1 MNFLKTVALL
11 SLLNY
16 YFCGFSM
23 DENSESS
30 SYDSHLT
37 PKTIELSFSEGINQM
52 LGEDPDT
59 SEPVACNNLQSNSTD
74 ILNSR
79 PSKTTTQTH
88 MSYRQTLNSDI
99 NNKSLK
105 SSYSNMSL
113 NTHKPI
119 QSEFNPVNLTTPN
132 PNDMLNLPSN
142 LERQKL
148 PFYNRIHREKL
159 SSMSDDDCIMYNSH
173 RTENTRGFLGSK
185 KSITNPSSPRY
196 VSLDRDNTDDR
207 STSLIVPNYFL
218 KMKGGSIVERRSCS
232 ILISSIEQIKF
243 DMEQAKLDKEIR
255 QSKESLFKAR
265 EEKKQYELK
274 LTELRQDI
282 NEFYTGKREYFVLTL
297 DGGGSRGIIEILFL
311 KELEK
316 RIAVKKKDRIKDID
330 SYEYSDDFKQSLKES
345 VENNYKLKAD
355 MVAGTSVGALIGMG
369 FILDRL
375 KEIEE
380 NYMQLVNDIF
390 EPQKCS
396 CFGLCGPKYGSK
408 LKKTAFHI
416 YLNELTAK
424 NLKDEFKVDL
434 IVPYFSAHTKEP
446 VVYKNYDENYTDM
459 PLLDLAMATSA
470 APTYFDPYPLETND
484 TIHDAIDGG
493 IFANHPGG
501 IAYFEA
507 KKKYTNA
514 TKIHMISLGTGYE
527 SVPMKKNYYG
537 ISIVKWAAYVID
549 MAMTATSN
557 LTNTELLLAKGM
569 DPTFDYVRIQLGLDE
584 ANTKLDNKD
593 PVAFENIKNALINS
607 VHSAGI
613 LKAEFEDAE
622 TSIIS
627 YLEQF
632 VQQTARELKEK
643 ELKQKISEAEKTIGS
658 CEDFLKKVGRS

>member
-159 SSMSDDDCIMYNSH
+159 SSMSDGDCIMYNSH

-185 KSITNPSSPRY
+185 KSITAPNTPRY
-196 VSLDRDNTDDR
+196 VFVGGDNTEDR
-207 STSLIVPNYFL
+207 STSLIVPNYFP

-265 EEKKQYELK
+265 KEKKQYELK

-330 SYEYSDDFKQSLKES
+330 SYEYSDDFKQSLKKS
-345 VENNYKLKAD
+345 VEDNYRLKAD

-369 FILDRL
+369 FILNKLDDI
-375 KEIEE
+375 EIK
-380 NYMQLVNDIF
+380 YMELVNNIF
-390 EPQKCS
+390 ASKKCN
-396 CFGLCGPKYGSK
+396 FWGLFGPKYGSTS
-408 LKKTAFHI
+408 KKDAFSEYLGNRTANN
-416 YLNELTAK
+416 LNA
-424 NLKDEFKVDL
+424 DL
-434 IVPYFSAHTKEP
+434 IVPYFSIHDQQP
-446 VVYKNYDENYTDM
+446 VIYKSYDEFFSNVS
-459 PLLDLAMATSA
+459 LLDLAMATSA
-470 APTYFDPYPLETND
+470 APTYFNPYPLKIND
-484 TIHDAIDGG
+484 QTTHDAIDGG
-493 IFANHPGG
+493 IFANHPGS

-507 KKKYTNA
+507 KKKYTDA

-527 SVPMKKNYYG
+527 SSPMKKNYYN
-537 ISIVKWAAYVID
+537 ISIVKWAAPVID

-557 LTNTELLLAKGM
+557 LTNKELLLAKAM
-569 DPTFDYVRIQLGLDE
+569 NSKFDYVRIQLGLDA

-593 PVAFENIKNALINS
+593 PVVFENIKNAVSNS
-607 VHSAGI
+607 LHSAGTLQSEFI
-613 LKAEFEDAE
+613 AAEN
-622 TSIIS
+622 SIIS

-632 VQQTARELKEK
+632 VQQDEREQRVN
-643 ELKQKISEAEKTIGS
+643 ELEQKIIKTDITIKN
-658 CEDFLKKVGRS
+658 CEDSLKKVRRS

>member
-23 DENSESS
+23 DENSKSS

-37 PKTIELSFSEGINQM
+37 SKTIELSLSEGINQM

-159 SSMSDDDCIMYNSH
+159 SSMSDDNCIMYNSH

-196 VSLDRDNTDDR
+196 VSLDRDNTEDR
-207 STSLIVPNYFL
+207 STSLIVPNYFP

-255 QSKESLFKAR
+255 QTEESLFKAI
-265 EEKKQYELK
+265 EEKEQYELK
-274 LTELRQDI
+274 LKELRQDI

-316 RIAVKKKDRIKDID
+316 RIAVKKKDRKKDID

-345 VENNYKLKAD
+345 VEDNYRLKAD

-369 FILDRL
+369 FILDKL
-375 KEIEE
+375 NYIETD
-380 NYMQLVNDIF
+380 YMQLVNDIF
-390 EPQKCS
+390 ESQKCS
-396 CFGLCGPKYGSK
+396 VYGLCGPKYGSK
-408 LKKTAFHI
+408 LKKAAFYT
-416 YLNELTAK
+416 YLENSMAK
-424 NLKDEFKVDL
+424 SLKVDL
-434 IVPYFSAHTKEP
+434 IVPYFSVHTKEP
-446 VVYKNYDENYTDM
+446 VVYKNYDEHYTDM

-470 APTYFDPYPLETND
+470 APTYFDPYPLEINGHD
-484 TIHDAIDGG
+484 HDAIDGG

-507 KKKYTNA
+507 KQKYTNA

-557 LTNTELLLAKGM
+557 LTNTELLLAKAM
-569 DPTFDYVRIQLGLDE
+569 DPKFDYVRIQLGLDA

-593 PVAFENIKNALINS
+593 PVAFENIKNALSNS
-607 VHSAGI
+607 LRSAGT
-613 LKAEFEDAE
+613 LVAEFDAAE
-622 TSIIS
+622 MSIIS

-643 ELKQKISEAEKTIGS
+643 ELKQKISEADKTIGS